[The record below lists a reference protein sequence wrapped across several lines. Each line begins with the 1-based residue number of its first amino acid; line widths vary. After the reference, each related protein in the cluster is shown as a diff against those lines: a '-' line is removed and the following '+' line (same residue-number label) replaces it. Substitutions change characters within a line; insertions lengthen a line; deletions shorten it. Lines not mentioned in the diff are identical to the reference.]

1 MTPFSSQPRRR
12 SGCLGCLGCL
22 PRLLLLL
29 VLGCL
34 AVVLITALFAPW
46 GFFLGGKFHWI
57 PWWHGW
63 GTLNSSNGKYL
74 LYVQFSP
81 RPSGSRVLPGPS
93 VGGNAWI
100 CSPRGE
106 IFRYLRL
113 GGGMPRGIGRNTDG
127 VKISLYANYYPP
139 FFGDLGHDHRPEIE
153 IRGQWQGDSIV
164 ADDHGSIS
172 RSFNPD
178 GTVLHGTPPHQPY
191 PGPIVPVTLNAGS
204 YSDFKSACQA
214 NR

>member
-1 MTPFSSQPRRR
+1 M
-12 SGCLGCLGCL
+12 
-22 PRLLLLL
+22 
-29 VLGCL
+29 
-34 AVVLITALFAPW
+34 
-46 GFFLGGKFHWI
+46 I
-57 PWWHGW
+57 PWWQGW
-63 GTLNSSNGKYL
+63 GTLDSSSGRYL

-106 IFRYLRL
+106 IIRLRL
-113 GGGMPRGIGRNTDG
+113 GGGMPRGIGRDTDG
-127 VKISLYANYYPP
+127 VKISLYAYYYPP
-139 FFGDLGHDHRPEIE
+139 FLANLGHDRRPEIE
-153 IRGQWQGDSIV
+153 IRGQWHGDSIV

-178 GTVLHGTPPHQPY
+178 GTVLRGKTPAHQPY

-214 NR
+214 RR